1 MPLRTVSRSQY
12 LASDAFLRTRDNPV
26 VSDLLPSPDLN
37 LVAASLDNVL
47 SSQECN
53 QVVDLNNASSF
64 IAMKGRYEESK
75 RRGSRLLAIDEK
87 LSSLVWNRIQEC
99 INTTVDKEGIST
111 TPLGFGV
118 STGSWSLDGT
128 NAALRINRFT
138 QKDGL
143 FAPHVDA
150 QYCPHADR
158 RSLLSV
164 VVYLTD
170 DFDGGET
177 KFYFPK
183 HPTTLESA
191 SNLKGLTVDE
201 EIKHRGGLQDG
212 YDCIVVKPRRGS
224 AVVFSQNL
232 LHEGT
237 PLRPQVGN
245 DNVKLLR
252 AILRM
257 DVMVRRDKEWKG
269 FAISEAETEDYQA
282 CLTYFRE
289 AQSQELEG
297 NVAKAGELYERSLSI
312 RYSYPNV
319 LGLYK
324 TARRLPCRLNRLF
337 LKEVDIQKMVLAF
350 PSLFWLLETHQL
362 SRKLLRRSEESKELS
377 SIQWLELP
385 SSAQSCGPATMLRFP
400 SNIFKRNI
408 DGCCRVAAVIA
419 FFRLGHK
426 ADSNVYTVSYNPV
439 TQEAL
444 AVEIEDVLLSA
455 FYGTPCYGAIFK
467 VKQQNSAKTSTPV
480 LIETYM
486 TYRFGSQFVGDDYF
500 DNFYNRVKCHIFESD
515 WASDD
520 EETNTDSDSD
530 NSGDGLHQD
539 RLGYEDT
546 LLDVDPKNPGEEKG
560 GRDYSDAYRM
570 PSQSPPPEIRE
581 YFPGYTVYDH
591 KLARRNGRSHHYA
604 MQDYDTGSFTF
615 KTLEPNES
623 IDDELT
629 FFWVNPNSLSRNVN
643 DMVFD
648 FSRYQLAVTEE
659 ESFEVSSL
667 YPVEHAMWTTK
678 TNF

>member
-37 LVAASLDNVL
+37 LVAASVRSVDNHHGLVLMQLDNVL

-319 LGLYK
+319 LGLYL
-324 TARRLPCRLNRLF
+324 TAKRLPCRLNRLPSELLPRISLF

-350 PSLFWLLETHQL
+350 PSLLWLLETYQL
-362 SRKLLRRSEESKELS
+362 SLKLLRRSEESKELS

-385 SSAQSCGPATMLRFP
+385 NWAQYCGPGTILRFP
-400 SNIFKRNI
+400 SAAFFKSNA

-419 FFRLGHK
+419 FFRLGHM
-426 ADSNVYTVSYNPV
+426 ADSDVYTVSYNPV

-444 AVEIEDVLLSA
+444 AIEFEDVLLSA
-455 FYGTPCYGAIFK
+455 FYGKPCYGSIFK
-467 VKQQNSAKTSTPV
+467 EKQQDSAERNPAVDFNASV
-480 LIETYM
+480 DRTYM
-486 TYRFGSQFVGDDYF
+486 TYRFGSQFVGEGYL
-500 DNFYNRVKCHIFESD
+500 DNFYNRVTCHIPPSESPTGD
-515 WASDD
+515 EEVDSKAETDDSDD
-520 EETNTDSDSD
+520 DERVSDADDYISYDKVDDVSQRDHIAVLKPDVGETSSDA
-530 NSGDGLHQD
+530 
-539 RLGYEDT
+539 DT
-546 LLDVDPKNPGEEKG
+546 PDFNGKVDYDT
-560 GRDYSDAYRM
+560 GRNYSDAYKI
-570 PSQSPPPEIRE
+570 PPQTEPYGLGESTGR
-581 YFPGYTVYDH
+581 
-591 KLARRNGRSHHYA
+591 KRNGHH
-604 MQDYDTGSFTF
+604 Q
-615 KTLEPNES
+615 
-623 IDDELT
+623 
-629 FFWVNPNSLSRNVN
+629 V
-643 DMVFD
+643 
-648 FSRYQLAVTEE
+648 
-659 ESFEVSSL
+659 
-667 YPVEHAMWTTK
+667 
-678 TNF
+678 